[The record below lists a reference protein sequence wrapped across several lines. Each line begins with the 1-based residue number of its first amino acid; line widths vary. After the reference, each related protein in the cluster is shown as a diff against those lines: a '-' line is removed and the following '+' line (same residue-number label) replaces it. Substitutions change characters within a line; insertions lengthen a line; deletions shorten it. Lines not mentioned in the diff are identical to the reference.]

1 MLPVLIYAIPSI
13 IIFFLHFIIAQNCTY
28 KCSTY
33 VQRGKQTVFYGAQT
47 ELAKEIGENVGYQ
60 EYLIKVKTVDKEQV
74 VKIAKAESM
83 AKALASADLKILA
96 NSGDVQSGLNKFTD
110 ILSSKGGSQINGL
123 LETLKHTDESKAILR
138 LLSKLNPLSD
148 TDKK

>member
-1 MLPVLIYAIPSI
+1 
-13 IIFFLHFIIAQNCTY
+13 
-28 KCSTY
+28 
-33 VQRGKQTVFYGAQT
+33 
-47 ELAKEIGENVGYQ
+47 
-60 EYLIKVKTVDKEQV
+60 
-74 VKIAKAESM
+74 M